1 MPARRV
7 SVRGYSR
14 ARRLEKT
21 AEDAFVKQARAAGY
35 LTRKMNGLGNAS
47 WPDQLV
53 IGNGF
58 SLFIEFKREGEDL
71 TELQA
76 DCHRELSRRD
86 QCVYVARTVA
96 EAWWCVRHA
105 AHLYNASPPKGTP
118 Q

>member
-1 MPARRV
+1 MPARRA
-7 SVRGYSR
+7 SVRGYSY

-53 IGNGF
+53 IGHGF

-71 TELQA
+71 TELQK
-76 DCHRELSRRD
+76 DCHHELKRRGH
-86 QCVYVARTVA
+86 CVYVARTKT
-96 EAWWCVRHA
+96 EAWHAVLHA
-105 AHLYNASPPKGTP
+105 AKTHAVQAIGFL